1 MTDERELYR
10 KLKLIMLFRLLFT
23 SILLGSTIIIQL
35 NENVPP
41 LAKPLLLLYGLIAGI
56 FVLSFIY
63 TATITKISNG
73 VTFAYIQIGVDTLV
87 VSTIIF
93 VTGCF
98 VSFFSFLYLVVIIY
112 SSVLLFR
119 KGSMIMAG
127 FCSLQYA
134 LILGLE
140 YYGVLQPFGMNSSL
154 LVFGYG
160 WTRVLYKVI
169 ITAAACYAVAFLSGF
184 LSEQTR
190 RTRKK
195 LQMMEEHVKRVE
207 KMASLGEMAAG
218 LAHEIKNPLA
228 SLSASIQILRDEAHN
243 PENDRLMQIV
253 TRETDRLTSLV
264 SDFLMFAKPPTGN
277 LEKIRL
283 DKSLNEIM
291 ELFIKDG
298 STQGRLELDHAIIP
312 DVWVEMDPMHL
323 QQVVWN
329 LLLNAAEAI
338 DGEGKIHD
346 PHSGVF
352 QREHRHRR

>member
-1 MTDERELYR
+1 M
-10 KLKLIMLFRLLFT
+10 
-23 SILLGSTIIIQL
+23 
-35 NENVPP
+35 
-41 LAKPLLLLYGLIAGI
+41 
-56 FVLSFIY
+56 
-63 TATITKISNG
+63 
-73 VTFAYIQIGVDTLV
+73 
-87 VSTIIF
+87 
-93 VTGCF
+93 
-98 VSFFSFLYLVVIIY
+98 
-112 SSVLLFR
+112 
-119 KGSMIMAG
+119 
-127 FCSLQYA
+127 
-134 LILGLE
+134 LGLE
-140 YYGVLQPFGMNSSL
+140 YYGVLQPFGVNSRL
-154 LVFGYG
+154 FVFGYG

-228 SLSASIQILRDEAHN
+228 SLSASIQVLREEAHD

-277 LEKIRL
+277 IENIRL
-283 DKSLNEIM
+283 DKSLNEIL

-298 STQGRLELDHAIIP
+298 ATRGQLEIDHAIIP

-323 QQVVWN
+323 RQVVWN
-329 LLLNAAEAI
+329 LLLNASEAI
-338 DGEGKIHD
+338 DGEGKIQVEMVTYRNKRVEIVVSDNGAGIEGKKLGSIFD
-346 PHSGVF
+346 PFYTTKHSGTGLGLSIV
-352 QREHRHRR
+352 HRILAYYDSRLDVESHVGEGTVVKFGLKMLAPPKKKPLSKA